1 MTGRLGGL
9 PDLPLDMPWPEGEGN
24 GPPCHIASGLALP
37 ASGTLLFFL
46 FDGRLDDEDC
56 MVHPSDPETRP
67 GSRVPHVPAG
77 TRPPPNSRLSV
88 PTSDA
93 PDSAQPSARPTW
105 RRAASRRP
113 CSPGSAAD
121 SRRGE
126 EI

>member
-24 GPPCHIASGLALP
+24 GPPSHIASGLALP

-93 PDSAQPSARPTW
+93 PDV
-105 RRAASRRP
+105 RAAF
-113 CSPGSAAD
+113 GEADLAAG
-121 SRRGE
+121 RFE
-126 EI
+126 EAMFTWQCC